1 MAQPTHFID
10 FADGTPARAA
20 RKATLDAERY
30 YDQQVMK
37 QEWETIWTKS
47 WLLAGLASD
56 IAEPGDYFLFSIG
69 HESIII
75 SRDNAGQVQ
84 AMYNACQHR
93 GNRVIATEQGSV
105 PAFTCPYHGWIYD
118 LDGTLQTVPDE
129 ERFEPRIDCDA
140 YSLKHVKV
148 EVWAGVVWVN
158 MDLEAAP
165 LADFLGIVQDHLTP
179 YRIENMVLILDQT
192 LEIDANWK
200 TAVDN
205 FNEQYHVDFIHPQH
219 ASMVNCRD
227 SVNELW
233 PYGHRRTIVEGFV
246 TNPRYGEPEEAPPI
260 LDMMARQIGLNPDD
274 FKGRVGDIRKAAQVQ
289 KRKLGEELGY
299 SYDEFPDDLVSDVVQ
314 YDLFPNIIA
323 TIHPEYLWIMRPR
336 PHPTD
341 PNKCFFD
348 KMTLQIPMDV
358 GHDAESG
365 LSLIGDV
372 SQQVALQGARPEH
385 DVFDREAVI
394 TGQKSMTI
402 TIDQDVHYL
411 PDMQAGMMSAGFQ
424 QAVLNED
431 ESRIQHFHDW
441 WDVWMND
448 APFERAQAKEAAE

>member
-1 MAQPTHFID
+1 
-10 FADGTPARAA
+10 
-20 RKATLDAERY
+20 
-30 YDQQVMK
+30 
-37 QEWETIWTKS
+37 
-47 WLLAGLASD
+47 
-56 IAEPGDYFLFSIG
+56 
-69 HESIII
+69 
-75 SRDNAGQVQ
+75 
-84 AMYNACQHR
+84 MYNACQHR

-105 PAFTCPYHGWIYD
+105 PAFTCPYHGWTYD

-323 TIHPEYLWIMRPR
+323 TIHPEYLWILRPR
-336 PHPTD
+336 H
-341 PNKCFFD
+341 
-348 KMTLQIPMDV
+348 
-358 GHDAESG
+358 GR
-365 LSLIGDV
+365 
-372 SQQVALQGARPEH
+372 GARCRKRP
-385 DVFDREAVI
+385 VADR
-394 TGQKSMTI
+394 
-402 TIDQDVHYL
+402 
-411 PDMQAGMMSAGFQ
+411 
-424 QAVLNED
+424 
-431 ESRIQHFHDW
+431 
-441 WDVWMND
+441 
-448 APFERAQAKEAAE
+448 